1 MKKTW
6 IAVFLLFSA
15 VLWAQAQTARWVKG
29 NTHAH
34 TRNSDGNETPRRVM
48 RWYQDYG
55 YHFLFITDHDTLT
68 ETAFLDSDKN
78 DDFILIP
85 GLEITRSMDKL
96 RLHVNALNPKR
107 PVATAAVGGSAVE
120 TLQNS
125 IDAARAA
132 GAIPQINHPHWR
144 WSISAAD
151 MKNLR
156 GVHLFELLNVN
167 RDSNNFA
174 AGGQPGTEELW
185 DALLSQGLAFY
196 GVASDDTH
204 DYLGDFIPD
213 ISYPGKGWVMVR
225 VTELTPDAVC
235 SALESGDFYSTTGV
249 ELADVQVTDKEYR
262 LVITPLRDTAY
273 TTRFIGKGGVVLQEA
288 FGLNPSY
295 SFKGNEL
302 YVRARV
308 FSSTG
313 EMAFC
318 QPVFIKK

>member
-6 IAVFLLFSA
+6 ITVILLISA
-15 VLWAQAQTARWVKG
+15 ASWAPAQTARWVKG

-55 YHFLFITDHDTLT
+55 YNFLVVTDHDMMT
-68 ETAFLDSDKN
+68 ETASLDSDKN

-96 RLHVNALNPKR
+96 KVHVNALNPKR
-107 PVATAAVGGSAVE
+107 PVAASVVGQTVAQ

-125 IDAARAA
+125 IDAARTA
-132 GAIPQINHPHWR
+132 GAIPQINHPNWR
-144 WSISAAD
+144 WSLTAEDLKGLS
-151 MKNLR
+151 
-156 GVHLFELLNVN
+156 GVHLFELLNIN

-204 DYLGDFIPD
+204 DYLGDFFSD
-213 ISYPGKGWVMVR
+213 KAYPGKGWVLVR
-225 VTELTPDAVC
+225 VSELTPEAVC
-235 SALESGDFYSTTGV
+235 AALDNGDFYASTGV
-249 ELADVQVTDKEYR
+249 ELADVSVTKSSYS
-262 LVITPLRDTAY
+262 LAIKPLGDTAY
-273 TTRFIGKGGVVLQEA
+273 TTLFIGKEGTVLKKE

-295 SFKGNEL
+295 SFIGDEL
-302 YVRARV
+302 YVRAKV
-308 FSSTG
+308 LSSTG

-318 QPVFIKK
+318 QPVFVKK